1 MAIIVK
7 EKDIVVPGEVLAE
20 GMDYLPGAFTYRLGE
35 KIIAKKVGLVDM
47 EGRAIKLIPLSGRYL
62 PKIGDQIIAKVYD
75 ITMNGWLVDTN
86 SAYNAMLSTKDT
98 QRFIRKGEDLTRY
111 FDVGDYIRAKIVNV
125 TSQNLVDLSMRE
137 PGMMKMAGGRFIR
150 INACKVPRVIG
161 KMGSMVTLIKEKTKC
176 SIAVGQNGI
185 VCIKGETPED
195 ELRAVQAIKKI
206 EDEAHLEGLTERIT
220 QFLGGL
226 Q

>member
-1 MAIIVK
+1 
-7 EKDIVVPGEVLAE
+7 
-20 GMDYLPGAFTYRLGE
+20 
-35 KIIAKKVGLVDM
+35 M

-150 INACKVPRVIG
+150 INACMVPRVIG